1 MVKRKWNIQ
10 QRTLGRNGE
19 DPRRKVKKKIGYF
32 ESWKRGSFK
41 KQGLDMCVKHCWE
54 LKMRKV
60 HGSGNL
66 KLTSVLDKTGETAE
80 WMGIFWMY
88 CMKRNEKWGE
98 AGMWCW
104 GKEFNFGDSILSLYA
119 DRNDLVEVRRMM
131 TWKKISGRQEGMGSK
146 QSEPTG
152 LWRKRP
158 FLHCNRGKRV
168 RWSKNKNR
176 HLEVRR

>member
-1 MVKRKWNIQ
+1 MEKILGGRLKKNRVLWKLKKGQ
-10 QRTLGRNGE
+10 FHKAGPGHVCRTLLRVKDEKGPWIWQFEAYEYSGQNWRNS
-19 DPRRKVKKKIGYF
+19 RVNWASF
-32 ESWKRGSFK
+32 E
-41 KQGLDMCVKHCWE
+41 
-54 LKMRKV
+54 
-60 HGSGNL
+60 
-66 KLTSVLDKTGETAE
+66 
-80 WMGIFWMY
+80 MY

-119 DRNDLVEVRRMM
+119 DRNDLVEGRRMM

-158 FLHCNRGKRV
+158 FLHCNREKRV